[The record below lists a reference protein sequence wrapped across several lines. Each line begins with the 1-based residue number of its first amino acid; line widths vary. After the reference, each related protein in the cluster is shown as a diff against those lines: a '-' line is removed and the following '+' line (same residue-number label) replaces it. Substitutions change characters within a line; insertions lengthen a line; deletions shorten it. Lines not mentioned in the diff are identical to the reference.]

1 MSNELAWFKSSY
13 SNSEGGNCV
22 EVALSWRKSS
32 YSNSE
37 GGACV
42 EVAAPWAKSSYS
54 NSEGGECVEVATCP
68 HTIHVRDSKQLTAG
82 PQLALAPDA
91 WAEFISFAASAP
103 VSPA

>member
-32 YSNSE
+32 YSDTQ
-37 GGACV
+37 GGNCV
-42 EVAAPWAKSSYS
+42 T
-54 NSEGGECVEVATCP
+54 VATCP
-68 HTIHVRDSKQLTAG
+68 RTVHVRDSKHRAG

-91 WAEFISFAASAP
+91 WAEFISFAAAAP
-103 VSPA
+103 ISPA

>member
-1 MSNELAWFKSSY
+1 MSDELAWFKSSY

-37 GGACV
+37 GGECV
-42 EVAAPWAKSSYS
+42 EVAA
-54 NSEGGECVEVATCP
+54 CP
-68 HTIHVRDSKQLTAG
+68 HTVHVRDSKLSGAG

-91 WAEFISFAASAP
+91 WAEFISFAAAAP

>member
-54 NSEGGECVEVATCP
+54 DTQGGNCIEVATCP
-68 HTIHVRDSKQLTAG
+68 HTIHVRDSKLNAG

-91 WAEFISFAASAP
+91 WAEFIAFAATA

>member
-1 MSNELAWFKSSY
+1 MSDELAWFKSSY
-13 SNSEGGNCV
+13 SDTQGGACV

-42 EVAAPWAKSSYS
+42 EVAGSWAKSSYS
-54 NSEGGECVEVATCP
+54 DTQGGNCVEIATCP
-68 HTIHVRDSKQLTAG
+68 HTVHVRDSKLNAG

-91 WAEFISFAASAP
+91 WAEFITFAATAT

>member
-32 YSNSE
+32 YSDTQ
-37 GGACV
+37 GGNCV
-42 EVAAPWAKSSYS
+42 EVAVPWAKSSYS
-54 NSEGGECVEVATCP
+54 NSEGGECVEVSTCP
-68 HTIHVRDSKQLTAG
+68 HTIHVRDSKHGAAS
-82 PQLALAPDA
+82 PQLALAPGA
-91 WAEFISFAASAP
+91 WAEFIAFAATAA